1 MSGLRVYE
9 VETDNIYRIIGK
21 MICTSMEHIE
31 RIDYSRFTLERLQYW
46 IDEGFK
52 INKYKEPVLSE
63 DESAMVFKLS
73 EEQLNE
79 VKEDV
84 LKSVEYN
91 EREIKAEA
99 YKEFADKVKQ
109 ELMPYDLGAFSAVRA
124 VLKDLTGEDTNDLQ
138 IL

>member
-1 MSGLRVYE
+1 MKKYLLKVRYALSGLRVYE

-63 DESAMVFKLS
+63 DERA
-73 EEQLNE
+73 
-79 VKEDV
+79 
-84 LKSVEYN
+84 N
-91 EREIKAEA
+91 ERKIKAEA
-99 YKEFADKVKQ
+99 YKEFATKIYQAFAVENTRDGYLDCTPNYTR
-109 ELMPYDLGAFSAVRA
+109 LMECVDN
-124 VLKDLTGEDTNDLQ
+124 VLKELVGDTE
-138 IL
+138 